1 MDFNR
6 RSFLGAAAVAAAAG
20 LSAQAQDAGK
30 GTVVGKR
37 RFVAAC
43 PNATGTIARTP
54 GPIRVMMIGAH
65 PDDTDITCGGL
76 TVKLLA
82 KGYKVRF
89 ASVTDGRMGHHRLTP
104 DQTAKTRRAETIEA
118 AKRFGLDGYDIYG
131 YPDCSLYPSNEAR
144 CLVAKKI
151 REFEPDFIITH
162 RTCDYHADH
171 RAAGQLVMDAGYL
184 LGVPHWV
191 PEAKR
196 SAAVP

>member
-65 PDDTDITCGGL
+65 PDDTEDR
-76 TVKLLA
+76 K
-82 KGYKVRF
+82 
-89 ASVTDGRMGHHRLTP
+89 SV
-104 DQTAKTRRAETIEA
+104 
-118 AKRFGLDGYDIYG
+118 
-131 YPDCSLYPSNEAR
+131 
-144 CLVAKKI
+144 V
-151 REFEPDFIITH
+151 
-162 RTCDYHADH
+162 
-171 RAAGQLVMDAGYL
+171 
-184 LGVPHWV
+184 
-191 PEAKR
+191 
-196 SAAVP
+196 

>member
-1 MDFNR
+1 MDLNR
-6 RSFLGAAAVAAAAG
+6 RNFLGSVALLAAG
-20 LSAQAQDAGK
+20 ISASAQAQDAGK

-76 TVKLLA
+76 TVKLVA

-131 YPDCSLYPSNEAR
+131 YPDCGLYPDDTAR
-144 CLVAKKI
+144 RLVA
-151 REFEPDFIITH
+151 
-162 RTCDYHADH
+162 
-171 RAAGQLVMDAGYL
+171 RAIFLAFPTGA
-184 LGVPHWV
+184 
-191 PEAKR
+191 R
-196 SAAVP
+196 R